1 MTNYIMIK
9 KNELQQQADL
19 KNFYMG
25 EAVKRKDADADTL
38 QSSTDEQELF
48 VMFLKRALNEL
59 TSAVALR
66 FSSITYN
73 IDNEHV
79 ELSFETPDDS
89 RAHLLP
95 MLKQAITDYLV
106 NEILMHWLQLR
117 QPVMAQPYM
126 VLRASLHQNAQ
137 QLFAKFYNNRPTRR
151 RATDLAGI

>member
-9 KNELQQQADL
+9 KNELQQQVDL

-25 EAVKRKDADADTL
+25 EAAKRKDTDADTL
-38 QSSTDEQELF
+38 QSCTDEQELF

-89 RAHLLP
+89 RARVLP

-117 QPVMAQPYM
+117 QPIMAQPYM
-126 VLRASLHQNAQ
+126 VLRPSLHQNVQ
-137 QLFAKFYNNRPTRR
+137 QLFAKFYNNKPIRR